1 MVERRTVCGREKAVV
16 VVERRAVCGLFN
28 VEGASAPKWV
38 RDSLLL
44 SRSPRGEGRGD
55 RTASGGNGLL
65 GGQCGRAV
73 FGSRVQCAE
82 AFGNDNGSMPNS
94 KDALTLQFVDP
105 VTMTTTGHGFPVK
118 DYAVKECAPA
128 LSVGLGALTMLSEA
142 SANRE
147 RRFGLP
153 IAKAE
158 DERAV
163 LHEAYTK
170 VKASLAQSSLT
181 HVTMV
186 NDEARRRVCAG

>member
-1 MVERRTVCGREKAVV
+1 MVNIVSPLRAGGCNFFSCGSESAKDGSASCGR
-16 VVERRAVCGLFN
+16 LQQT
-28 VEGASAPKWV
+28 SQ
-38 RDSLLL
+38 
-44 SRSPRGEGRGD
+44 GEILRD